1 MKGKIVGLA
10 VILLLVMSILATGLG
25 VVAQG
30 GNPALPNGGSGPP
43 LAQVQAADAAAAG
56 EGSENAFYTAFTY
69 VCPFH

>member
-30 GNPALPNGGSGPP
+30 GNPDWPNGGSGPA
-43 LAQVQAADAAAAG
+43 LAQVQAADAAAA
-56 EGSENAFYTAFTY
+56 EGSENALYTAFTY

>member
-10 VILLLVMSILATGLG
+10 VILLLVMSIIATGLG

-30 GNPALPNGGSGPP
+30 GNPALPNGGNGPA
-43 LAQVQAADAAAAG
+43 LAQVQVADPAAA
-56 EGSENAFYTAFTY
+56 EGSENALYTAFTY

>member
-10 VILLLVMSILATGLG
+10 VILLLVMSIIATGLG

-30 GNPALPNGGSGPP
+30 GSPAWPNGGSGPA
-43 LAQVQAADAAAAG
+43 LAQVQAADTAAA
-56 EGSENAFYTAFTY
+56 EGSENALYTAFTY

>member
-30 GNPALPNGGSGPP
+30 GNPALPNGGSGPA
-43 LAQVQAADAAAAG
+43 LAQVQAADTAAA
-56 EGSENAFYTAFTY
+56 EGSENALYTAFTY

>member
-10 VILLLVMSILATGLG
+10 VILLLVMSIIATGLG

-30 GNPALPNGGSGPP
+30 GNPALPNGGNGPA
-43 LAQVQAADAAAAG
+43 LAQVQAADAAAA
-56 EGSENAFYTAFTY
+56 EGSENALYSAFTY

>member
-10 VILLLVMSILATGLG
+10 VILLLVMSIIATGLG

-30 GNPALPNGGSGPP
+30 GNPALPNGGNGPA
-43 LAQVQAADAAAAG
+43 LAQVQATDAAAA
-56 EGSENAFYTAFTY
+56 EGSENALYSAFTY

>member
-10 VILLLVMSILATGLG
+10 VILLLVMSIIATGLG

-30 GNPALPNGGSGPP
+30 GSPALPNDGSGLA
-43 LAQVQAADAAAAG
+43 LAQVQAADAAAA
-56 EGSENAFYTAFTY
+56 EGSENALYTAFTY

>member
-10 VILLLVMSILATGLG
+10 VILLLVMSIIATGLG

-30 GNPALPNGGSGPP
+30 GNPALPNGGSGPA
-43 LAQVQAADAAAAG
+43 LAQVQAADGAAD
-56 EGSENAFYTAFTY
+56 EGSENALYTAFTY

>member
-10 VILLLVMSILATGLG
+10 VILLLVMSIIATGLG

-30 GNPALPNGGSGPP
+30 GNPALPNGGSGPA
-43 LAQVQAADAAAAG
+43 LAQVQAADAAA
-56 EGSENAFYTAFTY
+56 EGSENALYTAFTY

>member
-10 VILLLVMSILATGLG
+10 VILLLVMSIIATGLG

-30 GNPALPNGGSGPP
+30 GNPAWPNGGSGPA
-43 LAQVQAADAAAAG
+43 LAQAQAADPAAA
-56 EGSENAFYTAFTY
+56 EGSENALYTAFTY